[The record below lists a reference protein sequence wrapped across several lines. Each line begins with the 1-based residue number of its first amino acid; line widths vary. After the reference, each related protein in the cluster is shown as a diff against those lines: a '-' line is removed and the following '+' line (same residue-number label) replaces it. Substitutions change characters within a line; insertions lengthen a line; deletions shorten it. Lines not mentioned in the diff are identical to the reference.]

1 MKLKDYR
8 MSNNL
13 TQGELAEKLNV
24 KRTTISM
31 WENNNSQPNIIM
43 LKKLATIL
51 NCSVDD
57 LIKEET

>member
-31 WENNNSQPNIIM
+31 WENNNSQPNIEM
-43 LKKLATIL
+43 LKKLATVL